1 MVEDDKVKEKIERKV
16 EEKEEQNIKENPAA
30 PEKTVEKEKE
40 VSRDEKRE
48 EKSSEKNNS
57 DENKGKKEHE
67 RKESERRRV
76 EEDNKERKEKKE
88 EKKER
93 KEMREKK
100 VEHKN
105 HKSLKETIRNF
116 YVKKY
121 KVVLA
126 MSFTLFLI
134 LFLSIFA
141 FNIQRGYLLNKDISL
156 KGGVVVTLP
165 LKNEAD
171 FNVVVSKFRSAF
183 PNKDVTVRLLGTSS
197 KSISVESS
205 DLNKTQILSVLSQ
218 IPEFSDVIKSNN
230 YTFITV
236 GSTLG
241 ESFFRQTIK
250 AIIWSFILM
259 SIVVLLY
266 FRNFTP
272 SLFVAWNAFS
282 DLTETLAVIVMFNMK
297 FSTASIAALLMLI
310 GYSVDTNILLTS
322 RVLKAA
328 RDKVISLIF
337 NSMRT
342 GLAMSLT
349 TMVTTFFAY
358 LVTQSLVI
366 RQIMFILTVGMVF
379 DTINTWLFNAPL
391 LRWYL
396 ENKYSSRRK

>member
-1 MVEDDKVKEKIERKV
+1 MVEDDKVKEKVEHKV

-48 EKSSEKNNS
+48 KSSERNNS

-76 EEDNKERKEKKE
+76 EEDNKERK

-171 FNVVVSKFRSAF
+171 FNVVVSKFRYAF

>member
-1 MVEDDKVKEKIERKV
+1 MVEDDKVKEKV
-16 EEKEEQNIKENPAA
+16 EEEENKEVKDNPA
-30 PEKTVEKEKE
+30 
-40 VSRDEKRE
+40 D
-48 EKSSEKNNS
+48 SEKNT
-57 DENKGKKEHE
+57 EKEL
-67 RKESERRRV
+67 V
-76 EEDNKERKEKKE
+76 AGKE
-88 EKKER
+88 EKKEEERR
-93 KEMREKK
+93 KEEKK
-100 VEHKN
+100 EHEHRRHEEKKRVENEKKERKGSRAEHN
-105 HKSLKETIRNF
+105 HKSLKELIRNF
-116 YVKKY
+116 YVGKY
-121 KVVLA
+121 KVIFA
-126 MSFTLFLI
+126 TSFSLFLL
-134 LFLSIFA
+134 LFLSIFI
-141 FNIQRGYLLNKDISL
+141 FNAQRGYLLNKDISL

-183 PNKDVTVRLLGTSS
+183 PNKDVTVRLLGTAS
-197 KSISVESS
+197 KSISIESS

-218 IPEFSDVIKSNN
+218 IPEFSKVIKSNN

-241 ESFFRQTIK
+241 ESFFKQTIK

-259 SIVVLLY
+259 SVVVLLY

-282 DLTETLAVIVMFNMK
+282 DLTETLAVIVMLNMK

-328 RDKVISLIF
+328 HDKVVGLIF
-337 NSMRT
+337 NSMKT
-342 GLAMSLT
+342 GLAMSST

-358 LVTQSLVI
+358 IVTQSMVI
-366 RQIMFILTVGMVF
+366 KQIMFILTVGMVF

-391 LRWYL
+391 LRGYL
-396 ENKYSSRRK
+396 EKKYSSRRK